1 MKKIISFLLMLLALT
16 SCSDQLN
23 ENGSS
28 TSSDIDGLEG
38 GGITLTISL
47 PDFSKEELTRAGD
60 TGLTSLNVVA
70 YDKDGKFLSNKSVTD
85 WKTVENGY
93 KVKVPAVSNA
103 SMIHLVANAASLTD
117 EQCQNGLDKAVVS
130 DTISTENPLC
140 WGRISVSALMGTNP
154 SVTLL
159 RQFGKVSVQGPTTNS
174 SSEFIEK
181 KTFTVEGYKLYRAAG
196 SGTIAP
202 AEDKWNASTWE
213 VTAPTLPSGVS
224 YDNTSSD
231 FTTDDIAFYESETK
245 ADQAF
250 LIIKG
255 KYEGV
260 TGYYKVAFY
269 GTDSTDGKPFI
280 NLLRNHAYT
289 VPQFGIRNSA

>member
-70 YDKDGKFLSNKSVTD
+70 YDKDGKFLSNESVTGWD
-85 WKTVENGY
+85 IVENGY
-93 KVKVPAVSNA
+93 KVKVPVVSNA

-130 DTISTENPLC
+130 GTISTENPLC

-181 KTFTVEGYKLYRAAG
+181 KLLPWKAINFTGLLVAEPLLLQRIT
-196 SGTIAP
+196 GTLQHGKSPLRRCLQVSAMTTP
-202 AEDKWNASTWE
+202 VA
-213 VTAPTLPSGVS
+213 TLRQ
-224 YDNTSSD
+224 T
-231 FTTDDIAFYESETK
+231 I
-245 ADQAF
+245 
-250 LIIKG
+250 
-255 KYEGV
+255 
-260 TGYYKVAFY
+260 
-269 GTDSTDGKPFI
+269 
-280 NLLRNHAYT
+280 
-289 VPQFGIRNSA
+289 